1 MKRILLSLFGL
12 ILWTT
17 LFSQVPNGFKYQA
30 AIRDSEGNLL
40 KDEQVVLTINIIQG
54 DVDGSSVYNETHDI
68 TTNSSGLIDLQIG
81 KGNPETFSSIA
92 WNNGPYYIEIKMN
105 GSAMGTSQLLSVP
118 YALYAQSSAS
128 SENNQQRMDSLS
140 DAWTLKF
147 ENLLQDQTNRFDSLT
162 QAIDSLNEVLVSKA
176 NVYYTSKNEGFFIDE
191 RDNQKY
197 QFTTIGDQAWMT
209 ENMNIGDTLNPGA
222 FPTNNDTIEKF
233 AYNDAAANLETY
245 GGLYTWREMM
255 QLPDSC
261 EVSGCADLIE
271 TQHQGICPSGWHLP
285 SQAEWQEM
293 IDYLGGNPAGAGGKL
308 KETGTAHW
316 TSPNTGSTNT
326 SGFTAL
332 PGGKKAGGF
341 YLELGESAYF
351 IITNEESAVR
361 TYVYQLRFD
370 SDQVNKVS
378 VQKERAFSVR
388 CIKD

>member
-30 AIRDSEGNLL
+30 AIRDPEGNLL
-40 KDEQVVLTINIIQG
+40 NDEQVELTINIIQG

-81 KGNPETFSSIA
+81 TGNPETFSGIA

-105 GSAMGTSQLLSVP
+105 GNTLGTSQLLSVP

-128 SENNQQRMDSLS
+128 SAINQQRMDSLS

-147 ENLLQDQTNRFDSLT
+147 ENLLQKHESLT
-162 QAIDSLNEVLVSKA
+162 HTMDSLNEVLVSKA
-176 NVYYTSKNEGFFIDE
+176 NVYYTSENEGFFIDE

-197 QFTTIGDQAWMT
+197 QFTTIGDQVWMT
-209 ENMNIGDTLNPGA
+209 ENMNIGDTLSPGA
-222 FPTNNDTIEKF
+222 IPTNNDTIEKF

-271 TQHQGICPSGWHLP
+271 TKHQGICPCGWHLP
-285 SQAEWQEM
+285 SQAEWQEL
-293 IDYLGGNPAGAGGKL
+293 INYLGGNASGAGGKL

-316 TSPNTGSTNT
+316 TSPNTGSTNS

-332 PGGKKAGGF
+332 PAGKKVGGF
-341 YLELGESAYF
+341 YLESTESAYF
-351 IITNEESAVR
+351 MITNEESALE
-361 TYVYQLRFD
+361 TKVYQLRFD
-370 SDQVNKVS
+370 SDQVNETG